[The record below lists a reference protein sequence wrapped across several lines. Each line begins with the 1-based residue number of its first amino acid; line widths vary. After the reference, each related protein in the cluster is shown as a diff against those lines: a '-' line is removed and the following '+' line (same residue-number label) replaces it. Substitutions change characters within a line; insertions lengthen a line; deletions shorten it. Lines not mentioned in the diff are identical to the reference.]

1 VKKNA
6 ITAQAI
12 NILFNADL
20 YLLRQNEN
28 TVGISNHPPEEFSCP
43 FQPILPKWIIPSFNK
58 RSYLV
63 RLLHLIISSSAIK
76 IL

>member
-28 TVGISNHPPEEFSCP
+28 TVRISNHPPEEFFCP
-43 FQPILPKWIIPSFNK
+43 FQSILPKWIIPPFNK